1 MNVYIQA
8 CKPIG
13 STGTS
18 MCMTA
23 NSVTLAPCG
32 ERPRGL
38 GLRVKR
44 IRAHVSGKLK
54 AMGGCR
60 R

>member
-1 MNVYIQA
+1 
-8 CKPIG
+8 
-13 STGTS
+13 